1 MITCNVT
8 YYNEPIWLRWWY
20 KTFKRLHEDGVPFIL
35 AIGDDGS
42 QREPAEEFFNKHLPL
57 PNMKLFRVTEDIG
70 FNSHGTRNLLMK
82 QTTTE
87 WNMLSDIDRHYGY
100 DMFKYLTDNV
110 ATFKAQHYYSFKE
123 KIVASPD
130 GYSVNEYLVRKNDFW
145 KTGGYDEEFVNIHWG
160 DRLFLDTLRRVSKR
174 VLLPEHCFV
183 KYVRKSREV
192 IWDNVEKTI
201 YPDDFTLIHPNDR
214 WPDQDFRFDLKKRI
228 AARNKIPEER
238 LAKKVINFEWE
249 QVF

>member
-8 YYNEPIWLRWWY
+8 YYNEPVWLRWWY

-42 QREPAEEFFNKHLPL
+42 QKAPAEEFFNKHLPL
-57 PNMKLFRVTEDIG
+57 PNMKLFKVVNDIG

-82 QTTTE
+82 QTTTQ

-100 DMFKYLTDNV
+100 SMFKYLTDNV
-110 ATFKAQHYYSFKE
+110 STFKVQHHYSFKE

-214 WPDQDFRFDLKKRI
+214 WPDQDFRFDLKRRI